1 MKRREFLKVTGIG
14 AAGAATLAAPAIA
27 QSMPEIKWRMTTSWP
42 KSLDTI
48 YGAAEMMAKAVGEAT
63 DNKFQIQ
70 TFAAG
75 EIVPGLQ
82 VLDAVQNGTV
92 EMGHTASYYY
102 FGKDPTFTFGSSLPF
117 GPNARLNQAWYMLGG
132 GKELLNEFYKSY
144 NVTSLLAGNTTCQ
157 MGGWFR
163 KEIKTVDDLKGLK
176 FRIGGFAGRVMQKL
190 GCVPQQ
196 LAGGDIYP
204 ALEKGT
210 IDAAEWVGPYDDEKL
225 GFNKVAPHYYYPG
238 WWEGGPMLLAM
249 VNLEKWNALP
259 KYYQNILEQAGH
271 FANNWMMAKYDRSI
285 RPALKKLLA
294 DGAKLRGFSPAI
306 MEASFKAA
314 KELYS
319 EVSATNAN
327 FKKVHEVAERRSRTA
342 AISGSRSPKSAT
354 TTSWRVTRR
363 VDRQRATASTSK
375 KPRSDPGFFPS
386 CHRPPCAQLRTGAD
400 DPVLRA
406 LSAHRWRQRLPDA
419 PPEPVIGRRFAPAR
433 WRGRTGRVSPL
444 LPAIVWARRNPAVAV
459 RSAAPRS

>member
-48 YGAAEMMAKAVGEAT
+48 HGGAEIMAKMVGEAT
-63 DNKFQIQ
+63 DGKFQIQ

-132 GKELLNEFYKSY
+132 GKDLLNEFYKGY
-144 NVTSLLAGNTTCQ
+144 NVTSMLAGNTTCQ

-163 KEIKTVDDLKGLK
+163 KETKTVADLNGLK

-225 GFNKVAPHYYYPG
+225 GFQKVAQYYYYPG
-238 WWEGGPMLLAM
+238 WWEGGAMLH
-249 VNLEKWNALP
+249 NFINIEKWNALTP
-259 KYYQNILEQAGH
+259 TYKSIVKTASMAAHE
-271 FANNWMMAKYDRSI
+271 WMQAKYDAAN
-285 RPALKKLLA
+285 PAALKRLVA
-294 DGAKLRGFSPAI
+294 SGAQLRPFPPAV
-306 MEASFKAA
+306 MDACLKASL
-314 KELYS
+314 ELYN
-319 EVSATNAN
+319 EVSAANAD
-327 FKKVHEVAERRSRTA
+327 FKKMWESTLAFRNDQYLWWQVAEYTYDTYLIRNR
-342 AISGSRSPKSAT
+342 P
-354 TTSWRVTRR
+354 RV
-363 VDRQRATASTSK
+363 
-375 KPRSDPGFFPS
+375 
-386 CHRPPCAQLRTGAD
+386 
-400 DPVLRA
+400 
-406 LSAHRWRQRLPDA
+406 
-419 PPEPVIGRRFAPAR
+419 
-433 WRGRTGRVSPL
+433 
-444 LPAIVWARRNPAVAV
+444 
-459 RSAAPRS
+459 